1 MSLTST
7 VLAAVPSLF
16 QSSRPF
22 VGSKAAKKSVPFTSA
37 RLLGRELLLPGLMS
51 FTGTVPAVVPSL
63 FQSSAP
69 FVGTERT
76 KIGVPFTAV
85 SGVGE
90 EGGKRAARATV
101 PA

>member
-51 FTGTVPAVVPSL
+51 FTGTVPPVVPSL
-63 FQSSAP
+63 FQSSSPIDGAK
-69 FVGTERT
+69 TT
-76 KIGVPFTAV
+76 KKSVPFTSV
-85 SGVGE
+85 RSLGE
-90 EGGKRAARATV
+90 EGG
-101 PA
+101 